1 MTRLLQSFRR
11 RWTLRAYRR
20 RLGPALRKR
29 YGKQT
34 TYTPG
39 QVRRTAYETGCPVQ
53 DLCFAYSMYCSRD
66 GFDTHHAAIGV
77 QCDYDS
83 MRAEVGT
90 YLFDGNCDFSVADC
104 LDTTS
109 WTDGFDLGSNDSS
122 GWGDGGSGDGGR
134 GDGGGADVGG
144 H

>member
-1 MTRLLQSFRR
+1 MRLLQSFRR
-11 RWTLRAYRR
+11 RRTLRAYRR

-29 YGKQT
+29 YGKRT

-39 QVRRTAYETGCPVQ
+39 QVRRTAYEIGCPIQ

-66 GFDTHHAAIGV
+66 DFDAHHAAIGV
-77 QCDYDS
+77 HCDYDS
-83 MRAEVGT
+83 MRTEVGT
-90 YLFDGNCDFSVADC
+90 YLFDGNSDFSVGEC

-109 WTDGFDLGSNDSS
+109 WTSGFDFGSDHSQ
-122 GWGDGGSGDGGR
+122 GWGDGGSGDGG
-134 GDGGGADVGG
+134 GGGDSGSADGG